1 MRRFIFCVSALL
13 VPTLLLTGCKSKSSG
28 DSTSKAQAE
37 SPDQKMTDQ
46 KQTDK
51 KETDRPGSGKKPSG
65 SGAKNGNLITNGS
78 FEKVTD
84 GKPNGWSLTVGA
96 RSADQGGESSWS
108 LQKAEG
114 HGRVFSLTGDKSTAA
129 WYALRTDP
137 IAVDEGVTLRLSG
150 SMKTKDV
157 RKQANQYQNSNLAVK
172 FLDEKGD
179 VVKVNGYPVI
189 GTKPLT
195 GTNDWTE
202 VEKQFEVPTGAD
214 SARLLCFLS
223 MSGTAWFDD
232 VQLER
237 VEH

>member
-1 MRRFIFCVSALL
+1 MQPHLLCTAALL
-13 VPTLLLTGCKSKSSG
+13 VPALLLTGCESKSAD
-28 DSTSKAQAE
+28 DSASEAE
-37 SPDQKMTDQ
+37 AEAPDQKEAAEQEATDEQ
-46 KQTDK
+46 A
-51 KETDRPGSGKKPSG
+51 SGEKPSDEG
-65 SGAKNGNLITNGS
+65 KEKGNLVANGS

-84 GKPNGWSLTVGA
+84 GKPDGWSLTVGA

-114 HGRVFSLTGDKSTAA
+114 HGRVISLTGDESTAA

-137 IAVDEGVTLRLSG
+137 LAVDEGVTLRLSG

-202 VEKQFEVPTGAD
+202 VEEQFEVPTGAD

-232 VQLER
+232 VSLER
-237 VEH
+237 LEH